1 MDQKLSVTL
10 ELSRADYNTIA
21 NQIRKVDCEKSS
33 LMSLAQTDSLMQI
46 EKITSL
52 IDEKLESG
60 ASTVEQLKSK
70 INTWNDILTININH
84 MKDENKNSYQ
94 GKIANKNTTQLR
106 KARTKSISIDN
117 RIQKALTKMQRK
129 R

>member
-1 MDQKLSVTL
+1 M
-10 ELSRADYNTIA
+10 AFY
-21 NQIRKVDCEKSS
+21 
-33 LMSLAQTDSLMQI
+33 QTDCLEQI

-70 INTWNDILTININH
+70 INTWNDVLTTNINH
-84 MKDENKNSYQ
+84 MKDENQNSYQ

-117 RIQKALTKMQRK
+117 RIQKSLTKMQRK

>member
-1 MDQKLSVTL
+1 MDQELSVTL
-10 ELSRADYNTIA
+10 ELSRADFNTIR
-21 NQIRKVDCEKSS
+21 NQIRKVDCEKSPE
-33 LMSLAQTDSLMQI
+33 MAFYQTDCLEQI

-70 INTWNDILTININH
+70 INTWNDVLTTNINH
-84 MKDENKNSYQ
+84 MKDENQNSYQ